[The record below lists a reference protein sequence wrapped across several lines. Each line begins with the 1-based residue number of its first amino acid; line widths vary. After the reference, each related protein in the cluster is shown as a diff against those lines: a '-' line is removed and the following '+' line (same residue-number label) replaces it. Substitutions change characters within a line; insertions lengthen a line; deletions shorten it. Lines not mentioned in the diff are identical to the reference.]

1 VLAFTGANGH
11 SVKIVCRGELFPN
24 EGGGLPRD
32 EKSTRDFHQNL
43 YERARLI
50 CNGQLGGTIE
60 KLDPMPERICY
71 MTADPKVVYNPLPP
85 HLCTR

>member
-1 VLAFTGANGH
+1 MLAFTGANGH